1 MVNQYVVF
9 FLLTRRVSGPPSR
22 AGRDLLSPL
31 ARRPLQLALPGRSL
45 QLAVPGCLPR
55 LEARRDAGFRP
66 GARCARSWPHP
77 PHLRGCA
84 GGRAFVLFRSRCRYS
99 PAAALLLGGNLA
111 SAPNARTRDRRSLRQ
126 QRRPLELEGRRLC
139 KQVVPIR
146 RNQLA
151 EPRLTIRATAFKLLE
166 EIGPVEIFAE
176 DVCPEIP
183 SPRCRVVRV
192 VPERTRFEIFDCE
205 AMVLGEVGIGGP

>member
-1 MVNQYVVF
+1 MVGEVV
-9 FLLTRRVSGPPSR
+9 VSRAPSR

-99 PAAALLLGGNLA
+99 PAAAFLLGGNLA
-111 SAPNARTRDRRSLRQ
+111 SAPNARTHRSEICSNTAGARGTQ
-126 QRRPLELEGRRLC
+126 VAREVESQTSTVGGGR
-139 KQVVPIR
+139 
-146 RNQLA
+146 
-151 EPRLTIRATAFKLLE
+151 
-166 EIGPVEIFAE
+166 
-176 DVCPEIP
+176 
-183 SPRCRVVRV
+183 SPRQASSILLSRSFHGIESSMFIEVVSVAGMSR
-192 VPERTRFEIFDCE
+192 
-205 AMVLGEVGIGGP
+205 